1 MEFKSQLEALEDL
14 ADEGYSFFTKEG
26 VQMYLKWFPDAKD
39 PSYRHVVDGGTNF
52 KGLSVPGKKDGDTV
66 YGASGWDLS
75 EAIYRSLGGEGIPFQ
90 GRGSRHRFAISE
102 SIKIV
107 KANAPAIS
115 LKSGLGTSKA

>member
-14 ADEGYSFFTKEG
+14 ASESHSFFSRDQVKE
-26 VQMYLKWFPDAKD
+26 YLKWFPGAVD
-39 PSYRHVVDGGTNF
+39 PSFRHTVNGGSNF

-75 EAIYRSLGGEGIPFQ
+75 AAIYHSLGGKGIPFE

-102 SIKIV
+102 SIKII
-107 KANAPAIS
+107 KARAPEID